1 MSHFTR
7 IQTKLT
13 TKSLLLTALHDLGY
27 QVQEGQQSIHG
38 FGNQKSEVEI
48 RVALPLS
55 YDIGFRK
62 SGDAYEAI
70 ADWSGVRG
78 VKAQEFIRQ
87 VTQRY
92 AYHATK
98 EKLTEQGFSLVE
110 EQVNETGQIR
120 LLLRRME

>member
-7 IQTKLT
+7 IQTKLAE
-13 TKSLLLTALHDLGY
+13 KEHLLNALHDLGFHVE
-27 QVQEGQQSIHG
+27 QGQQSVHG
-38 FGNQKSEVEI
+38 FAGQKSEVDI
-48 RVALPLS
+48 RVVIPLS
-55 YDIGFRK
+55 YDIGFRRV
-62 SGDAYEAI
+62 GDAYEAV

-78 VKAQEFIRQ
+78 IKPAAFIQ
-87 VTQRY
+87 QLTQRY

-98 EKLTEQGFSLVE
+98 EKLAEQGFTLVE

>member
-7 IQTKLT
+7 IQTKVSD
-13 TKSLLLTALHDLGY
+13 KAHLLSALQDLGFSA
-27 QVQEGQQSIHG
+27 QEGSLDIRG
-38 FGNQKSEVEI
+38 FTGEKMAVEI
-48 RVALPLS
+48 RVAIPLS
-55 YDIGFRK
+55 FDIGFRK
-62 SGDAYEAI
+62 VGSVYEAV

-78 VKAQEFIRQ
+78 LSSEDFIHK

-98 EKLTEQGFSLVE
+98 EKLAEQGFALVE

-120 LLLRRME
+120 LLLRRMN